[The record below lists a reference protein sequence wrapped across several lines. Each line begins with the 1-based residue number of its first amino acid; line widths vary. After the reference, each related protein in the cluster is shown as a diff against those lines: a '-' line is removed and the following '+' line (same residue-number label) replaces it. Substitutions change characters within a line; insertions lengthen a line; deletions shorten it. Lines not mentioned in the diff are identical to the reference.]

1 MGGGIMKMLAGPTQ
15 EIIGRITQQINVME
29 DVRGRVGSM
38 SQALGGAWVGQ
49 DADAFMQEIATR
61 VIPEIM
67 DLIASIAGMP
77 GGFSKMMDMTRAADS
92 AARGRIGGLSDM
104 FGSIF

>member
-1 MGGGIMKMLAGPTQ
+1 MGGGIMKMLAGPTM
-15 EIIGRITQQINVME
+15 EIVGHITQQIGIME
-29 DVRGRVGSM
+29 DVRSRVGSM

-67 DLIASIAGMP
+67 DLIAAIGGMP
-77 GGFSKMMDMTRAADS
+77 GGFSQMMDITRGADS
-92 AARGRIGGLSDM
+92 NARGRIAGLGDM